1 MELNPPCKHLYLWK
15 HPPPHLSPQKNYY
28 REKHINIKDL

>member
-1 MELNPPCKHLYLWK
+1 MYLFLWK
-15 HPPPHLSPQKNYY
+15 HPPPRSNSQKNYY